1 MGVAADM
8 ARTSSGRKGRGDA
21 PSEANLLTPLPS
33 AGDRGTTEPPD
44 IRHVLEAIQELRAS
58 VAVLPSPAATEVENL
73 RQVSAGVAASVD
85 ALRLELGKHEDRNAE
100 SAGRIEETLAAIQQA
115 IGGLAAKLEAAPG
128 RGDPAPSEGM
138 PDDIRTFDDLL
149 EVQAKA
155 LQEMRNAV
163 DRLARALEASQAE
176 TAGLRQAFERAD
188 SPGSDLRALDAWRD
202 DFIRYVDALLAT
214 VRTEGGA
221 QAAREDAGRETALV
235 DVGGLTARMG
245 EAFDAFETT
254 LKRHGES
261 LRRNENSSLLTRKGV
276 ESLTAAFGRS
286 GREYRRWRLSW
297 ASPLIL
303 LVAFAAG
310 MLLESN
316 VHWFYAWLSGR

>member
-1 MGVAADM
+1 MKG
-8 ARTSSGRKGRGDA
+8 TSSRGKGRGETGSGSD
-21 PSEANLLTPLPS
+21 LLTPLQ
-33 AGDRGTTEPPD
+33 AAAPPEAMETAE
-44 IRHVLEAIQELRAS
+44 IRPLVEAIRELKALVAS
-58 VAVLPSPAATEVENL
+58 PSRSFACDIEAL
-73 RQVSAGVAASVD
+73 RQVAQNVSASIE
-85 ALRLELGKHEDRNAE
+85 ALRTDLGRRKERQARTVGD
-100 SAGRIEETLAAIQQA
+100 IQETLAV
-115 IGGLAAKLEAAPG
+115 IGRNIEGFAAKLEADEVIRDGLRAHAG
-128 RGDPAPSEGM
+128 ELQTMREG
-138 PDDIRTFDDLL
+138 
-149 EVQAKA
+149 
-155 LQEMRNAV
+155 V
-163 DRLARALEASQAE
+163 DRLTRAVEASRTE

-202 DFIRYVDALLAT
+202 DFIRHVDALLAT

-221 QAAREDAGRETALV
+221 PLAREDAGRETALV
-235 DVGGLTARMG
+235 DAEGLTARMG
-245 EAFDAFETT
+245 EAFDAVEAT

-261 LRRNENSSLLTRKGV
+261 LRRNENSSLLTRRGV
-276 ESLTAAFGRS
+276 ESLTAAFGRN